1 MKDNFY
7 INTEFFYYCRTA
19 SFYLKGRVRILKI
32 SRKKRVLNGIGDIQ
46 AGNFHANFY
55 CPLNKEVKF
64 SRVVLA
70 LLRWLPIRF
79 D

>member
-1 MKDNFY
+1 M
-7 INTEFFYYCRTA
+7 
-19 SFYLKGRVRILKI
+19 LKI